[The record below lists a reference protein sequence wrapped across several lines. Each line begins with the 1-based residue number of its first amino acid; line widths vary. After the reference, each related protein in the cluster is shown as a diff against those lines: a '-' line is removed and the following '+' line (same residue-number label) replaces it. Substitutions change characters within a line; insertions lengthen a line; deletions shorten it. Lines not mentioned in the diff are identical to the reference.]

1 MIKFV
6 SMNVRE
12 SILENAAERNRKF
25 ITEFQSNYQ
34 TRLIRLVYEV
44 SALEL
49 DANTDILAVTSK
61 FEAGDVECVSI
72 KVFSPRRQV
81 TCPIDLTTAHLN
93 VLETYALNNAMEEVE
108 SVIAQQKQQIA
119 DALAIEEK
127 RKIALSKL
135 TLEEIELLGL

>member
-1 MIKFV
+1 
-6 SMNVRE
+6 MNVRE

-34 TRLIRLVYEV
+34 TRLIRLVHEA

-61 FEAGDVECVSI
+61 FEAGVECVSI